1 MGMRTRLPI
10 ALALLLL
17 ALAPVAGAQSSTKL
31 QGGVQLQPLAAGNLW
46 KTGVLYGATMY
57 AQVGAATTVKV
68 LDISIPGQTVIGQPT
83 LAIFGCQTTSKTVAP
98 AVRADNQLG
107 TATCTQIGTRSVREG
122 QTVKIAVPLSL
133 VGQYLSIQESAPL
146 QKGNAT
152 VTGTTWVETA
162 IYPTNPTAAGAPL
175 ADGSTVFAGVPVQ
188 YLPLP
193 WVPGPAMQ
201 QIAYASEAWICP
213 DKAANTSKAPLSS
226 LGCNRAFRNVNLNLS
241 GQQPAAT
248 FTLGGRVHK
257 ELTEYQYLYLVGF
270 ATYDPDGPLKTQT
283 YQVRGKGQVIRPMP
297 APTPTYAVNGLS
309 IAATFTPLA
318 GATYKISA
326 TRPSTGRVVTGT
338 CAGDATQMACTVVA
352 TGTGP
357 WTVNVTP
364 TGKQAV
370 GTPARSPVN
379 VGA

>member
-1 MGMRTRLPI
+1 MRTRLLLAA
-10 ALALLLL
+10 ALPLL
-17 ALAPVAGAQSSTKL
+17 ALAPAAAAQSTTKL
-31 QGGVQLQPLAAGNLW
+31 QGGMQLQPLAAGNLW
-46 KTGVLYGATMY
+46 TTGVLYGATMY
-57 AQVGAATTVKV
+57 AQVGSTTTVKV
-68 LDISIPGQTVIGQPT
+68 LDIAIPGQTVVGQPT
-83 LAIFGCQTTSKTVAP
+83 LAIYGCQTTSKTVAP
-98 AVRADNQLG
+98 AVRADNTLG
-107 TATCTQIGTRSVREG
+107 TATCTQIGTRNVREG
-122 QTVKIAVPLSL
+122 QLVKLAVPLSL

-162 IYPTNPTAAGAPL
+162 IYPRNPTAAGAPL
-175 ADGSTVFAGVPVQ
+175 ADGSSVYAGSPLQ

-213 DKAANTSKAPLSS
+213 DKSANTNTAPLST
-226 LGCNRAFRNVNLNLS
+226 LGCNRAYRNVNLNLV
-241 GQQPAAT
+241 GQQPTAT

-283 YQVRGKGQVIRPMP
+283 YQVRGKAQVILPLP
-297 APTPTYAVNGLS
+297 APTPTYAVNGAS
-309 IAATFTPLA
+309 IAATFAPLA
-318 GATYKISA
+318 GVTYKISA
-326 TRPSTGRVVTGT
+326 SRPSTGRIVTGT
-338 CAGDATQMACTVVA
+338 CLGDATQVACTVTT
-352 TGTGP
+352 TGTGA
-357 WTVNVTP
+357 WKVSVTP

-370 GTPARSPVN
+370 GTPATQTVN